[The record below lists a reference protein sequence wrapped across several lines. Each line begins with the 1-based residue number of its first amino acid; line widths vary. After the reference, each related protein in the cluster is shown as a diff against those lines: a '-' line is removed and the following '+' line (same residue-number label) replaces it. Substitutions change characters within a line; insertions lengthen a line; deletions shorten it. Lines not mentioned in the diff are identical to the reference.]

1 MRVGGSHASLPCK
14 DGVTRTVGARTHH
27 QNGSKESYGRC
38 TNLSTVHTDGLP
50 SLSGKDKRLPVF
62 TDWAVSLRHSRR
74 RKDNNPPGDR
84 GPVFPYGQTLRNRA
98 VRGLRRDAPS
108 GASVSRSVSG
118 NVTSFSQPLSEYRCC
133 CTSVCYSGNIER
145 MMQIE

>member
-1 MRVGGSHASLPCK
+1 MRHL
-14 DGVTRTVGARTHH
+14 
-27 QNGSKESYGRC
+27 
-38 TNLSTVHTDGLP
+38 
-50 SLSGKDKRLPVF
+50 DKQVY
-62 TDWAVSLRHSRR
+62 SLRHSRR

-133 CTSVCYSGNIER
+133 CTSVCYTRNIER
-145 MMQIE
+145 MMYIERQNRTDNRSTQRGFLPGQAHAKNYGGEMEIYYFVLPHAEADTVQ